1 MNLYFVHQRMAKKFV
16 KDFKNT
22 GFEARIYIKQE
33 VKHLLMFIN
42 FRDNLGLMLLLLIHE
57 T

>member
-1 MNLYFVHQRMAKKFV
+1 MAKKFFN
-16 KDFKNT
+16 DRKNK
-22 GFEARIYIKQE
+22 GFEARIYIKKE

-57 T
+57 K